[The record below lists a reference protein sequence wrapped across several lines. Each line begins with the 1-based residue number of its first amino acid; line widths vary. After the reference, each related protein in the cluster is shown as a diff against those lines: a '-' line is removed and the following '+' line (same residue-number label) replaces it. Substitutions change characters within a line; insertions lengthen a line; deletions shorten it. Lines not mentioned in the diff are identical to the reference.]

1 MGKRGKAASF
11 TDIFCPNTECEIY
24 GKQGLGNVVGNGT
37 YKTRSGAVRKFI
49 CRSCGKVFNDRTGTA
64 FFDLRSS
71 SEKVIMALK
80 LLLKG
85 LSVRATA
92 EVLESKPDTVL
103 FWLRR
108 AAEHSEQVNA
118 LLLKDLKVSKVELDE
133 LWTFVQKKQFKQWKR
148 MKASSGFG

>member
-1 MGKRGKAASF
+1 MGKRGKAAGF
-11 TDIFCPNTECEIY
+11 TDIFCPNRECEMY
-24 GKQGLGNVVGNGT
+24 GKEGLGNVVGNGT
-37 YKTRSGAVRKFI
+37 YKTKSGIVRKFI
-49 CRSCGKVFNDRTGTA
+49 CRSCGKVFNDRTGTF
-64 FFDLRSS
+64 FFDLRTS

-85 LSVRATA
+85 MSVRGAA

-118 LLLKDLKVSKVELDE
+118 LLLKNLKVSKVELDE
-133 LWTFVQKKQFKQWKR
+133 LWTFVRKKQLKQWRR